1 MLGEGEIIDCG
12 GVGGGSYYL
21 VHVVCWEGLVIWY
34 RLDAFLKGWVFVVFC
49 YVLFLFWFCL
59 FVCFWGGGGVEVVGR
74 RGINYGTWYRLDIHV
89 ETLQVVAEGHMELE
103 GLDFE

>member
-1 MLGEGEIIDCG
+1 MWGCGWGELLPGTCCLLGR
-12 GVGGGSYYL
+12 VSYL
-21 VHVVCWEGLVIWY
+21 VQIGCFSKRVGVCCFLLCFIFVLV
-34 RLDAFLKGWVFVVFC
+34 
-49 YVLFLFWFCL
+49 L
-59 FVCFWGGGGVEVVGR
+59 FVCLFLGGGGVEVVGR